1 MVKRLK
7 VKKRKEILSELTQE
21 IPANGIITVGNDSS
35 ATIEIKDEKIAP
47 EQLVI
52 VCEEGSMTLLCRVD
66 GTAVNGEV
74 LPQGALHHLQFGD
87 EIKIDGYTLTPES
100 EENGEKPSAGDL
112 AETTAYSSEIQT
124 RNLTQAAPPVEI
136 HQTGSPEKTERSLS
150 DVLENLRS
158 EEKFYFL
165 IKDSSGDSRRVY
177 VETENMRLGWNAAGA
192 CVVSADEE
200 EVEIPRADIRKD
212 WSGVVLYPLKNGHV
226 WLNEETLTEPR
237 RLKNDD
243 KIFLLSK
250 EGARLSLETVIKFHE
265 PTALLILDSILPKE
279 LPPPILL
286 DEAERDAGA
295 LDLDEADFIHSSK
308 IPPITAIPRRK
319 GNIFGYFTITE
330 IIIMAIGTLIT
341 AAIIFLVLELY

>member
-7 VKKRKEILSELTQE
+7 VKKRKEILSQLTQE

-35 ATIEIKDEKIAP
+35 ATIELKDEKIAP
-47 EQLVI
+47 EQFVI
-52 VCEEGSMTLLCRVD
+52 VCEEGAMTLLCRVD
-66 GTAVNGEV
+66 GTAVNGEI
-74 LPQGALHHLQFGD
+74 LPQGALHNLQFGD
-87 EIKIDGYTLTPES
+87 EIKIDGYTLTPET
-100 EENGEKPSAGDL
+100 EENGEKSTFSDRQ
-112 AETTAYSSEIQT
+112 ETTAYSAEIQPG
-124 RNLTQAAPPVEI
+124 LPAAAGQPVEI
-136 HQTGSPEKTERSLS
+136 PAGNTPEKSERSLS

-165 IKDSSGDSRRVY
+165 IREAGGESRRVY
-177 VETENMRLGWNAAGA
+177 VETEEMWLGWSGAGECLITEAA
-192 CVVSADEE
+192 EE
-200 EVEIPRADIRKD
+200 ITHSRAKIRKD
-212 WSGVVLYPLKNGHV
+212 WSGVVLYPLKTGNV
-226 WLNEETLTEPR
+226 WLNDETPAAPR

-250 EGARLSLETVIKFHE
+250 EGARLSLDTAIKFHE

-286 DEAERDAGA
+286 DEAANDIGAKELDDA
-295 LDLDEADFIHSSK
+295 DLIHSSK
-308 IPPITAIPRRK
+308 IPPTPVGARRK

-341 AAIIFLVLELY
+341 AAVIFLILELY

>member
-35 ATIEIKDEKIAP
+35 ATIELKDEKIAP
-47 EQLVI
+47 EQFVI
-52 VCEEGSMTLLCRVD
+52 VCEEGAMTLLCRVD
-66 GTAVNGEV
+66 GTAVNGEI
-74 LPQGALHHLQFGD
+74 LPQGALHDLKFGD
-87 EIKIDGYTLTPES
+87 EITIDGYTLTAES
-100 EENGEKPSAGDL
+100 ETNGEKPIAENLS
-112 AETTAYSSEIQT
+112 ETTAYSSEIQPNST
-124 RNLTQAAPPVEI
+124 EPPVVEI
-136 HQTGSPEKTERSLS
+136 PPVNEPERPERSLS

-165 IKDSSGDSRRVY
+165 IKEASGENRRVY
-177 VETENMRLGWNAAGA
+177 VETEDMWLGWTAAGE
-192 CVVSADEE
+192 CLISTDADEIE
-200 EVEIPRADIRKD
+200 TPRANIRKD
-212 WSGVVLYPLKNGHV
+212 WSGVVLYPLKTGNV
-226 WLNEETLTEPR
+226 WLNDETLSEPR

-250 EGARLSLETVIKFHE
+250 EGARLSLETVVKFHE

-286 DEAERDAGA
+286 DEAANDAGA
-295 LDLDEADFIHSSK
+295 KELDETDLIHSSK
-308 IPPITAIPRRK
+308 IPPAVVAPHRK

-330 IIIMAIGTLIT
+330 IIIMSIGTLIT
-341 AAIIFLVLELY
+341 AAVIFLILELY

>member
-7 VKKRKEILSELTQE
+7 VKKRKEVLSELTQE

-35 ATIEIKDEKIAP
+35 ATIELHDEKIAP
-47 EQLVI
+47 EQFVI

-66 GTAVNGEV
+66 GTTVNGEA
-74 LPQGALHHLQFGD
+74 LPQGALHNLQFGD
-87 EIKIDGYTLTPES
+87 EITIDGYTLTAET
-100 EENGEKPSAGDL
+100 ETNGENPAVEDL
-112 AETTAYSSEIQT
+112 AETSAYSSEVQQT
-124 RNLTQAAPPVEI
+124 LPEAPPPVEI
-136 HQTGSPEKTERSLS
+136 PTAAATEKSERSLS

-165 IKDSSGDSRRVY
+165 IKETSGDNRRVY
-177 VETENMRLGWNAAGA
+177 VETEEMTLGWTSAGE
-192 CVVSADEE
+192 CVISTDSE

-212 WSGVVLYPLKNGHV
+212 WSGVVLYPSKPGSV
-226 WLNEETLTEPR
+226 WLNDETLTAPR

-243 KIFLLSK
+243 KIFLLAK

-286 DEAERDAGA
+286 DEAANDAGA
-295 LDLDEADFIHSSK
+295 RELDESDLIHSSK
-308 IPPITAIPRRK
+308 IPPSIIKPRRK

-341 AAIIFLVLELY
+341 AVIIFLILELY